1 MSQPARW
8 LWGLLPLALLWG
20 SGNLL
25 LGQRVERDV
34 ARRAEATVEAEA
46 GSTPGARPA
55 FAQVVGRDVT
65 ISGEVL
71 SADGASKAMARLRS
85 EPGIRRVLGGLSQ
98 VVAQKPYSWFASRQA
113 DAVTL
118 GGFVPDAATA
128 EANVAAAREAVPGI
142 RVEDR
147 QSVAFGAP
155 DGFAATAKALIAAL
169 PRLQAGRISL
179 DDRRFCIEGTAASPD
194 DFLTLA
200 TGQAAPGF
208 SAVACDLR
216 PPTITPYRWSLARN
230 AAGAVTIAGFYP
242 DPATRE
248 KLAAAVRSSFPPP
261 VAVTDETKPGA
272 GAPAAFLEK
281 AERAARDLA
290 RLSQGKAAIE
300 DELYTL
306 SGKGPDQYAA
316 CEALKVQIAQQ
327 DGPDSVARV
336 AIDCPPAPPPDPVM
350 PPLPEVPGLILD
362 DVLPS
367 AQPVEPA
374 MPPLPDVPA
383 LILNDV
389 RPDAQ
394 PSPASPTATQGA
406 AALPAPVEPWSAEL
420 LQGRLVLKGAV
431 ADEATRAAILAAV
444 ERLFPG
450 RSVEDG
456 MVLAPASAAGA
467 GTAAPALYALN
478 ALSKLQV
485 GRVEVREGALSIAGQ
500 AADAVTW
507 QALREALAAPP
518 EGLKLASAAEAVP
531 VRPYELALSADRS
544 GVRITGS
551 LPDDAARAALRA
563 AVADSPFAGKLE
575 DEAVLAPGA
584 PAGFTEA
591 AKVVLADLLRL
602 DIGSATIR
610 DGQVTIRGLT
620 CRELIASEVETSER
634 TGLPAGFTASVTVS
648 PRQTG
653 CVLDSPASCQ
663 NDLDGLTKQNPV
675 LFAQGTAAVTLDPTT
690 ERVIAAATAIL
701 QKCPGSQVTI
711 EGHANRDGEWRGF
724 DNRELSLRR
733 AQRVRDELARR
744 GIDPASLAVKGY
756 GITRPLLP
764 HGAPQAREMN
774 RRVQFTIAK

>member
-8 LWGLLPLALLWG
+8 LWGLVPLALLWG

-34 ARRAEATVEAEA
+34 ARRAEAAVQAEA
-46 GSTPGARPA
+46 GATPGARPA

-71 SADGASKAMARLRS
+71 SADGASKAMTRLRS
-85 EPGIRRVLGGLSQ
+85 ETGVRRVLGGLSQ
-98 VVAQKPYSWFASRQA
+98 VVAQKPYSWFASRQPGT
-113 DAVTL
+113 VTL
-118 GGFVPDAATA
+118 GGFVPDAETA
-128 EANVAAAREAVPGI
+128 DANVAATREALPGV
-142 RVEDR
+142 RVDDR

-155 DGFAATAKALIAAL
+155 DGFAVAAKGIIATL
-169 PRLQAGRISL
+169 PKLETGRISL
-179 DDRRFCIEGTAASPD
+179 DDRRFCIEGTARSSE
-194 DFLTLA
+194 DFLALTESRVS
-200 TGQAAPGF
+200 PGF
-208 SAVACDLR
+208 NAVACDLK
-216 PPTITPYRWSLARN
+216 PPTVAPYRWSLERN
-230 AAGAVTIAGFYP
+230 AASGLTMRGFYP
-242 DPATRE
+242 DRETRE
-248 KLAAAVRSSFPPP
+248 KLLATVRVSLPPP
-261 VAVTDETKPGA
+261 ATVMDETKPGA

-281 AERAARDLA
+281 AARAARDLA
-290 RLSQGKAAIE
+290 RLIEGKAAIE
-300 DELYTL
+300 GDVYTL
-306 SGKGPDQYAA
+306 SGRGPDDHAA

-350 PPLPEVPGLILD
+350 PPLPE
-362 DVLPS
+362 
-367 AQPVEPA
+367 
-374 MPPLPDVPA
+374 MPD

-389 RPDAQ
+389 LPGAQ
-394 PSPASPTATQGA
+394 PAQAPVPQEAQAPAV
-406 AALPAPVEPWSAEL
+406 ALPAVASPAVASPAAASPAPAPVPVEPWSAEL
-420 LQGRLVLKGAV
+420 GQDRLLLKGTI
-431 ADEATRAAILAAV
+431 ADEAARAAILDGA

-450 RSVEDG
+450 RAVEDG
-456 MVLAPASAAGA
+456 MTLAAPSAGG
-467 GTAAPALYALN
+467 GTAASALYALN
-478 ALSKLQV
+478 ALSKLQA
-485 GRVEVREGALSIAGQ
+485 GRAEIRDGALSITAE
-500 AADAVTW
+500 AADAGAW
-507 QALREALAAPP
+507 QAFRQALAAPP
-518 EGLKLASAAEAVP
+518 DGLKLASAAEAVP
-531 VRPYELALSADRS
+531 VRPYELSLVADRG

-551 LPDDAARAALRA
+551 LPDEAARTALRA
-563 AVADSPFAGKLE
+563 VIADSPLAGKVE
-575 DEAVLAPGA
+575 DEALVAPGA
-584 PAGFTEA
+584 PAGFAEA
-591 AKVVLADLLRL
+591 ARAVLADLLRL

-610 DGQVTIRGLT
+610 DGQVTLRGLT

-653 CVLDSPASCQ
+653 CVLDPPASCQ

-675 LFAQGTAAVTLDPTT
+675 LFAQGVAAVTLDPTT
-690 ERVIAAATAIL
+690 ERVIAAATTIL

-756 GITRPLLP
+756 GTTRPLLP
-764 HGAPQAREMN
+764 HGAPQSREMN

>member
-8 LWGLLPLALLWG
+8 LWGLIPLALLWG

-34 ARRAEATVEAEA
+34 ARRAEAAVEAEA

-113 DAVTL
+113 DAITL

-147 QSVAFGAP
+147 QSPAFGAP
-155 DGFAATAKALIAAL
+155 DGFAATAKGLIAAL
-169 PRLQAGRISL
+169 PRLEVARVSL

-194 DFLTLA
+194 DFLALTA
-200 TGQAAPGF
+200 GQAAPGF

-216 PPTITPYRWSLARN
+216 PPTIAPYRWSLERS
-230 AAGAVTIAGFYP
+230 AAGAATIAGFYP
-242 DPATRE
+242 DRETRE

-261 VAVTDETKPGA
+261 AAVTDETKPGA
-272 GAPAAFLEK
+272 GAPAALLEK

-290 RLSQGKAAIE
+290 RLSQGRAAIE
-300 DELYTL
+300 GELYTL

-374 MPPLPDVPA
+374 KPPLPEVPA
-383 LILNDV
+383 LILNDA
-389 RPDAQ
+389 RPDPP
-394 PSPASPTATQGA
+394 PSPASPTTTQGA
-406 AALPAPVEPWSAEL
+406 AVAPAPVEPWSAEL
-420 LQGRLVLKGAV
+420 LEGRLVLKGAV
-431 ADEATRAAILAAV
+431 ADEAARAAILAAV

-450 RSVEDG
+450 RAVEDG
-456 MVLAPASAAGA
+456 MVFAPVSVA
-467 GTAAPALYALN
+467 GTAAPALYALT
-478 ALSKLQV
+478 ALSKLQA

-500 AADAVTW
+500 AADAATW

-518 EGLKLASAAEAVP
+518 EGLKLASTAEAVP

-544 GVRITGS
+544 GVRISGS
-551 LPDDAARAALRA
+551 LPDEAARAALRA
-563 AVADSPFAGKLE
+563 AVADSPLAGKLD

-591 AKVVLADLLRL
+591 SKAVLADLLRL

-620 CRELIASEVETSER
+620 CRELIASEVQTSER
-634 TGLPAGFTASVTVS
+634 TSLPAGFTASVTVS

-653 CVLDSPASCQ
+653 CVLDPPASCQ

-756 GITRPLLP
+756 GVTRPLLP